1 MSNNTTSYDAWTNE
15 ETWLTHKWLT
25 EDKVSRRHWRERTST
40 LVGKDEGPA
49 AVNHAIHQLA
59 SEIREAVESE
69 CRSYVAVLSDD
80 LLSCALARVVWRE
93 IAKVIISDRI
103 PAAADFDWLFPFGH
117 IVETAG
123 IIKQVS
129 RRDRLGAVAQHARG
143 NWGEV
148 DGVDWS
154 ENDCALH
161 NGERLYSEYRSN
173 EGGKFL
179 IITIGDR
186 SVTTIMLPEEY

>member
-1 MSNNTTSYDAWTNE
+1 MSTNTTSYDAWTNE

-40 LVGKDEGPA
+40 LVAKDEGPA
-49 AVNHAIHQLA
+49 AVNQAIHHLA

-69 CRSYVAVLSDD
+69 CRSYVAALSDD

-93 IAKVIISDRI
+93 IAKVIISDQI
-103 PAAADFDWLFPFGH
+103 PAAADFDWLFPFGN

-123 IIKQVS
+123 VLKLVS
-129 RRDRLGAVAQHARG
+129 RQDRLSAIAQHARG

-154 ENDCALH
+154 ENERALRS
-161 NGERLYSEYRSN
+161 GARIFSEYLSTTG
-173 EGGKFL
+173 ETFL
-179 IITIGDR
+179 IVTVADR
-186 SVTTIMLPEEY
+186 STTTILLPEEY

>member
-25 EDKVSRRHWRERTST
+25 EDKASRRHWQERTST
-40 LVGKDEGPA
+40 LVAKDEGPA
-49 AVNHAIHQLA
+49 AVNQAIHQLA

-69 CRSYVAVLSDD
+69 CRSYVAMLSDD

-93 IAKVIISDRI
+93 IAKVIFSDRI
-103 PAAADFDWLFPFGH
+103 PAAADFDWLFPFGN

-123 IIKQVS
+123 VLKQVS
-129 RRDRLGAVAQHARG
+129 RQDRLAAVAQHARG

-148 DGVDWS
+148 EGVDWS
-154 ENDCALH
+154 ENDCALR

-179 IITIGDR
+179 IITTGDR
-186 SVTTIMLPEEY
+186 SITTVLLAEEY